1 MTDGRPVAKNPT
13 MVRRAAASSFIGSVI
28 EYYDFFVYATC
39 AAVVFKDVFFTNM
52 TPLLGT
58 LASLSTFAAGYLARP
73 FGGVV
78 FGHFGDRLGRKK
90 MLVLTM
96 TIMGIASTL
105 VGVLPS
111 YSTAGFIAPVLLV
124 LLRVVQGVALG
135 GEWGGAVLMTA
146 EHSESRRGFW
156 ASFTNAGAPTG
167 TLTSTIV
174 ITSTIALVGNDN
186 FVDWGWRIP
195 FLFSLLL
202 LVVGFVVRAKVEE
215 SPEFVAAE
223 QGEVVPTGPK
233 KQIPL
238 VRVLKQQPRTLLY
251 SIGVGLGAFVFQ
263 GALTTYCIAYGVQI
277 GVPRQDILNAL
288 TISSFFSI
296 FGIIGWSALSDKV
309 GRLPMVITGSIG
321 IGLWGF
327 ALFPLIGTQSFPM
340 IVLALVVGQ
349 AVIHPMVYGPLAGLY
364 TELFDTEY
372 RYTGASLGYQIAGI
386 GAGVSPVLFA
396 AILSAN
402 GGTST
407 VSLSVV
413 IAVVAALSIFCIVKL
428 GETKDRLLSQ
438 VSTPADSPATL

>member
-1 MTDGRPVAKNPT
+1 MNQSPPVVAKDPR

-39 AAVVFKDVFFTNM
+39 AAIVFKDVFFSNM

-73 FGGVV
+73 LGGVV

-96 TIMGIASTL
+96 MIMGIASTL

-111 YSTAGFIAPVLLV
+111 YSTAGFLAPVLLV

-146 EHSESRRGFW
+146 EHADSRRGFW

-167 TLTSTIV
+167 TLTSTLV
-174 ITSTIALVGNDN
+174 ITSTIALVGNDA
-186 FVDWGWRIP
+186 FVEWGWRIP
-195 FLFSLLL
+195 FALSLLL
-202 LVVGFVVRAKVEE
+202 LVVGLVIRSKVDESPAFVVADSVKV
-215 SPEFVAAE
+215 
-223 QGEVVPTGPK
+223 
-233 KQIPL
+233 KQSIPL
-238 VRVLKQQPRTLLY
+238 VQMLKRQPRTLLY

-309 GRLPMVITGSIG
+309 GRVPMVITGSVGIG
-321 IGLWGF
+321 IWGF
-327 ALFPLIGTQSFPM
+327 FLFPLIDTASFPM

-386 GAGVSPVLFA
+386 GAGISPVLFA
-396 AILSAN
+396 AMSNAN

-407 VSLSVV
+407 LSLSIL
-413 IAVVAALSIFCIVKL
+413 IAVVAVLSIVCILRL
-428 GETKDRLLSQ
+428 GETKDRALSDK
-438 VSTPADSPATL
+438 SIAAATAVPL

>member
-1 MTDGRPVAKNPT
+1 MNQNPPVVAKDPK

-96 TIMGIASTL
+96 MIMGIASTL

-111 YSTAGFIAPVLLV
+111 YETAGFLAPILLV

-146 EHSESRRGFW
+146 EHADSRRGFW

-167 TLTSTIV
+167 TLTSTLV
-174 ITSTIALVGNDN
+174 ITATIAAVGNDA

-195 FLFSLLL
+195 FLLSLLL
-202 LVVGFVVRAKVEE
+202 LVVGLVIRAKVEE
-215 SPEFVAAE
+215 SPEFVVAE
-223 QGEVVPTGPK
+223 DRVTNKE
-233 KQIPL
+233 IPL
-238 VRVLKQQPRTLLY
+238 VRILKSQPKTLVY
-251 SIGVGLGAFVFQ
+251 SVGVGLGAFIFQ

-277 GVPRQDILNAL
+277 GVPRQSILNAL
-288 TISSFFSI
+288 TISSFFSV
-296 FGIIGWSALSDKV
+296 FGIIGWSALSDKI
-309 GRLPMVITGSIG
+309 GRMPMVIAGSVG
-321 IGLWGF
+321 IALWGF

-386 GAGVSPVLFA
+386 GAGISPVLFA
-396 AILSAN
+396 AMMSAN

-407 VSLSVV
+407 VSLSIV
-413 IAVVAALSIFCIVKL
+413 IAAVAALSIVCIVKL
-428 GETKDRLLSQ
+428 GETKDRALST
-438 VSTPADSPATL
+438 VVATDSAAVHS

>member
-1 MTDGRPVAKNPT
+1 

-58 LASLSTFAAGYLARP
+58 LASLATFAAGYLARP

-96 TIMGIASTL
+96 MIMGIASTL

-111 YSTAGFIAPVLLV
+111 YETAGYVAPVLLV

-146 EHSESRRGFW
+146 EHADSRRGFW

-167 TLTSTIV
+167 TLTSTLV
-174 ITSTIALVGNDN
+174 ITATIAAVGNDA

-195 FLFSLLL
+195 FLLSLLL
-202 LVVGFVVRAKVEE
+202 LVVGLVIRSKVEE
-215 SPEFVAAE
+215 SPEFVVAE
-223 QGEVVPTGPK
+223 DRVAK
-233 KQIPL
+233 KEIPL
-238 VRVLKQQPRTLLY
+238 LRVLKTQPRTLVL
-251 SIGVGLGAFVFQ
+251 SIGVGLGAFIFQ
-263 GALTTYCIAYGVQI
+263 GTLTTYCIAYGVQI
-277 GVPRQDILNAL
+277 GVPRQSILNAL

-296 FGIIGWSALSDKV
+296 FGIIGWSALSDKI
-309 GRLPMVITGSIG
+309 GRMPMVIAGSVG
-321 IGLWGF
+321 IAAWGF

-386 GAGVSPVLFA
+386 GAGISPVLFA
-396 AILSAN
+396 AIYSAN

-407 VSLSVV
+407 VLLSVV
-413 IAVVAALSIFCIVKL
+413 IAAVAVLSILCIVAL
-428 GETKDRLLSQ
+428 GETKDRALSK
-438 VSTPADSPATL
+438 VTTTDAAPVHS